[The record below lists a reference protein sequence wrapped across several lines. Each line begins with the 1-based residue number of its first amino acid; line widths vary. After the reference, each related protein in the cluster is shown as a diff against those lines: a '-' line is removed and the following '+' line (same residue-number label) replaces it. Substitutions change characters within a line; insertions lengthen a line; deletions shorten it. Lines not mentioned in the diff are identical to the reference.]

1 MALLTYYIVAKRT
14 RMSYDQL
21 TSDDSDIAEPEK
33 DVDRSHQVSPRRAIS
48 RRPNDGMLRCSLS
61 IYINDITLTAY
72 FGSGSSS
79 SSENDQEPR
88 NTHNDGHQQPMDLRA
103 SLGIKSSVQCKN
115 FVYGNIID
123 VLD

>member
-33 DVDRSHQVSPRRAIS
+33 DDDRSQQVSPRRAIS